1 MRVDWTKARTEYIK
15 DPTIS
20 LGAIGKKYGIEEQT
34 VRVKSA
40 EEGWVAL
47 RTEFQEEVNIKTTEN
62 LHKAAGEKADSLAKK
77 SRKRSE
83 NWNILRQQLM
93 LLIANMPVQDKDK
106 NNLTLSQEEIK
117 RRANT
122 ISVII
127 SSMRDVNLG
136 ERLEDGQPL
145 TIAKTDVSLSEN
157 LDELEKLKNTL
168 GLSDRDFDDENFE
181 ETLKKVVSY
190 YDTDQ
195 TTSDSETSEH
205 TETEEENE
213 RELEEE

>member
-1 MRVDWTKARTEYIK
+1 MRVDWIKARTEYIK

-20 LGAIGKKYGIEEQT
+20 LGAIGKKYGAEEQT

-40 EEGWVAL
+40 EEGWVIL
-47 RTEFQEEVNIKTTEN
+47 RTEFQEEVNRKTTEN
-62 LHKAAGEKADSLAKK
+62 LQRVASEKADSLAKK
-77 SRKRSE
+77 SRKRSD
-83 NWNILRQQLM
+83 NWSILRNQLM
-93 LLIANMPVQDKDK
+93 VLIANMPVQDKDK
-106 NNLTLSQEEIK
+106 NTVLLNQEEIK

-127 SSMRDVNLG
+127 GSMRDVNLG

-145 TIAKTDVSLSEN
+145 TIAKTDLNLTEN

-168 GLSDRDFDDENFE
+168 GLTDRDFDEDNFE
-181 ETLKKVVSY
+181 DTLKKVVSY
-190 YDTDQ
+190 YDTEQ
-195 TTSDSETSEH
+195 TTSDSEGSEH

-213 RELEEE
+213 GGLEEE